1 MRKKIIALIL
11 SGVVLSGCDTLGQT
25 AALGAGIGAAG
36 AIAVGGDPLA
46 GAVIGGG
53 AGAACYTTNTC

>member
-1 MRKKIIALIL
+1 MRKKLIVLVLAGFALT
-11 SGVVLSGCDTLGQT
+11 GCDTLGQS

-36 AIAVGGDPLA
+36 AIAVGGDPLT

-53 AGAACYTTNTC
+53 AGAACHATNTC